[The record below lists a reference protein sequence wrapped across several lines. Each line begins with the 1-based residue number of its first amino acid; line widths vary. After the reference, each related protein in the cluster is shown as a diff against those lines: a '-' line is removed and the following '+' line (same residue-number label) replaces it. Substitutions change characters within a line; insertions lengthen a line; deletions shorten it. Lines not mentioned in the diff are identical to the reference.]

1 MSESRKYLED
11 LRVLNNALEHN
22 KLVPFVGAGVSYDSG
37 VPLWNDIIKKICE
50 HLGLDSKNQDYLKI
64 PQYYYNNRGFKEYK
78 DLLNDIFLSNTYTPN
93 ELHRSI
99 VDLGTDLIITTNYDK
114 LLEATFVERGKFV
127 DVICEDKDFTYS
139 MNSKKLIKMHGD
151 LDRGNIVLKEDDYIN
166 YSQNFC
172 LIENFLKSI
181 IGSHTLLF
189 IGYSLSDYNVKQI
202 FSWVKM
208 ILKEDFQ
215 NAYFLYS
222 EGTAR
227 DYEKEY
233 YKNIGVNLIEL
244 DKLEIGDIKFSELGS
259 RSEKIKK
266 FLDYIKGNA
275 EINVVSPIKKKIIG
289 YDQLKYWNMELI
301 NRLFTSFGYTL
312 DDIGRL
318 NVSNIENLE
327 SSVNDKERKNN
338 YTDEIKDILDNIG
351 WYNSNLENKI
361 YSYIRTFDYGGIND
375 LISSYKVELTDNEP
389 IKYIELGYM
398 HYLMND
404 YIEAYRCMTRASKLF
419 FSQYNYI
426 WYIISHEHNIKLET
440 ILKSDFWNKF
450 RIENQ
455 LSIIELECN
464 LIDIDA
470 LIHDLPTRLK
480 PVGSLLN
487 DIANFQFYYRSF
499 QQEKKINDTVVDEA
513 NNTYIFYCG
522 IPSFMKYSAVIE
534 DKHKFDSCNY
544 LMVDKFKENRE
555 SYIYYAQALLMGIN
569 QKLILKNDE
578 KEQITI
584 VRPEVLTNFDI
595 FILVKYIPTKLLHK
609 QLSAFRHKSIK
620 VGDENYINTIIDNL
634 SEYNFDETYIINLF
648 TLLVYCDINFNIL
661 ITLLDRLNQLDIDI
675 DQKLEIRNAFI
686 IFTNRFT
693 DFDIESID
701 EPSYNIILSFIKLL
715 IDYISNKGISSSKS
729 FLVINIL
736 VALIRK
742 LKNSKFYNEN
752 LIFEHLYERKIFL
765 VLLDLFDIWSKDC
778 TDKLALLESQ
788 WKWDKK
794 SIDNILIYGALLKN
808 GLRCIDQ
815 KIENE
820 ICEIVNE
827 INKKELKSFCIVEPK
842 LCLLEL
848 LMDGRIVDID
858 KVKDTLYNCND
869 KYIQWC
875 IEPESF
881 NYDEFNISWLKD
893 CGTVYLKKILQ
904 NKKINRLI
912 KNSLQNELSIGDID
926 SSILRAYFSCLDS
939 ENNIDI

>member
-1 MSESRKYLED
+1 M
-11 LRVLNNALEHN
+11 
-22 KLVPFVGAGVSYDSG
+22 
-37 VPLWNDIIKKICE
+37 
-50 HLGLDSKNQDYLKI
+50 
-64 PQYYYNNRGFKEYK
+64 
-78 DLLNDIFLSNTYTPN
+78 
-93 ELHRSI
+93 
-99 VDLGTDLIITTNYDK
+99 
-114 LLEATFVERGKFV
+114 
-127 DVICEDKDFTYS
+127 
-139 MNSKKLIKMHGD
+139 
-151 LDRGNIVLKEDDYIN
+151 
-166 YSQNFC
+166 
-172 LIENFLKSI
+172 
-181 IGSHTLLF
+181 
-189 IGYSLSDYNVKQI
+189 
-202 FSWVKM
+202 
-208 ILKEDFQ
+208 
-215 NAYFLYS
+215 
-222 EGTAR
+222 
-227 DYEKEY
+227 
-233 YKNIGVNLIEL
+233 
-244 DKLEIGDIKFSELGS
+244 
-259 RSEKIKK
+259 
-266 FLDYIKGNA
+266 
-275 EINVVSPIKKKIIG
+275 
-289 YDQLKYWNMELI
+289 
-301 NRLFTSFGYTL
+301 
-312 DDIGRL
+312 
-318 NVSNIENLE
+318 
-327 SSVNDKERKNN
+327 
-338 YTDEIKDILDNIG
+338 
-351 WYNSNLENKI
+351 
-361 YSYIRTFDYGGIND
+361 
-375 LISSYKVELTDNEP
+375 
-389 IKYIELGYM
+389 
-398 HYLMND
+398 
-404 YIEAYRCMTRASKLF
+404 
-419 FSQYNYI
+419 
-426 WYIISHEHNIKLET
+426 
-440 ILKSDFWNKF
+440 
-450 RIENQ
+450 
-455 LSIIELECN
+455 
-464 LIDIDA
+464 
-470 LIHDLPTRLK
+470 
-480 PVGSLLN
+480 
-487 DIANFQFYYRSF
+487 
-499 QQEKKINDTVVDEA
+499 
-513 NNTYIFYCG
+513 
-522 IPSFMKYSAVIE
+522 
-534 DKHKFDSCNY
+534 
-544 LMVDKFKENRE
+544 
-555 SYIYYAQALLMGIN
+555 
-569 QKLILKNDE
+569 
-578 KEQITI
+578 
-584 VRPEVLTNFDI
+584 
-595 FILVKYIPTKLLHK
+595 
-609 QLSAFRHKSIK
+609 
-620 VGDENYINTIIDNL
+620 
-634 SEYNFDETYIINLF
+634 
-648 TLLVYCDINFNIL
+648 
-661 ITLLDRLNQLDIDI
+661 NQLDIDI

>member
-11 LRVLNNALEHN
+11 LRVINNALEHN

-37 VPLWNDIIKKICE
+37 VPLWNDIIKKFCE

-275 EINVVSPIKKKIIG
+275 EINVVSPIKNKIIG

-426 WYIISHEHNIKLET
+426 WYIISEINRLNIYS

-742 LKNSKFYNEN
+742 MKNSKFYNEN

-939 ENNIDI
+939 ENNIDV

>member
-1 MSESRKYLED
+1 M
-11 LRVLNNALEHN
+11 
-22 KLVPFVGAGVSYDSG
+22 
-37 VPLWNDIIKKICE
+37 
-50 HLGLDSKNQDYLKI
+50 GLDSKNQDYLKI

-202 FSWVKM
+202 FSWGKM

-426 WYIISHEHNIKLET
+426 WYIISEINRLNIYS

>member
-11 LRVLNNALEHN
+11 LRVLNNALEYN

-37 VPLWNDIIKKICE
+37 VPLWNDIIKKFCE

-99 VDLGTDLIITTNYDK
+99 VDLGTDLIITTNYNK
-114 LLEATFVERGKFV
+114 LLEATFVECGKFV

-275 EINVVSPIKKKIIG
+275 EINVVSPIKNKIIG

-426 WYIISHEHNIKLET
+426 WYIISEINRLNIYS

-620 VGDENYINTIIDNL
+620 VGDENYINTIIDG
-634 SEYNFDETYIINLF
+634 S
-648 TLLVYCDINFNIL
+648 
-661 ITLLDRLNQLDIDI
+661 
-675 DQKLEIRNAFI
+675 
-686 IFTNRFT
+686 
-693 DFDIESID
+693 
-701 EPSYNIILSFIKLL
+701 
-715 IDYISNKGISSSKS
+715 
-729 FLVINIL
+729 VI
-736 VALIRK
+736 
-742 LKNSKFYNEN
+742 
-752 LIFEHLYERKIFL
+752 
-765 VLLDLFDIWSKDC
+765 
-778 TDKLALLESQ
+778 
-788 WKWDKK
+788 
-794 SIDNILIYGALLKN
+794 
-808 GLRCIDQ
+808 
-815 KIENE
+815 
-820 ICEIVNE
+820 
-827 INKKELKSFCIVEPK
+827 
-842 LCLLEL
+842 
-848 LMDGRIVDID
+848 
-858 KVKDTLYNCND
+858 
-869 KYIQWC
+869 
-875 IEPESF
+875 
-881 NYDEFNISWLKD
+881 
-893 CGTVYLKKILQ
+893 
-904 NKKINRLI
+904 
-912 KNSLQNELSIGDID
+912 
-926 SSILRAYFSCLDS
+926 YFV
-939 ENNIDI
+939 

>member
-37 VPLWNDIIKKICE
+37 VPLWNDIIKKFCE

-93 ELHRSI
+93 ELHKSI

-151 LDRGNIVLKEDDYIN
+151 LDRDNIVLKEDDYIN

-222 EGTAR
+222 EGIAR

-233 YKNIGVNLIEL
+233 YKNIGVNIIEL
-244 DKLEIGDIKFSELGS
+244 DRLEIGDIKFSELRS
-259 RSEKIKK
+259 RSEKIKT
-266 FLDYIKGNA
+266 FLDYIKGND
-275 EINVVSPIKKKIIG
+275 EIDVVSPIKNKIIG

-301 NRLFTSFGYTL
+301 NRLFISFGYSL

-318 NVSNIENLE
+318 NLSNIEDLE
-327 SSVNDKERKNN
+327 SSVNDKERQNN
-338 YTDEIKDILDNIG
+338 YTDEINNVLGNVG
-351 WYNSNLENKI
+351 WYNSRIENKI

-426 WYIISHEHNIKLET
+426 WYIISEINRLNIYS

-480 PVGSLLN
+480 QVGSLLN

-499 QQEKKINDTVVDEA
+499 QQEKKINDSVVDEA

-544 LMVDKFKENRE
+544 LMVDRFKENRE

-569 QKLILKNDE
+569 QKSTLKNDE

-595 FILVKYIPTKLLHK
+595 FILVKYMPTKLLHK
-609 QLSAFRHKSIK
+609 QLSVFSYKSIK
-620 VGDENYINTIIDNL
+620 VKDENYINTVIANL

-648 TLLVYCDINFNIL
+648 TLLVYCDIDFNIL
-661 ITLLDRLNQLDIDI
+661 ATLLDRLNQLDIDVE
-675 DQKLEIRNAFI
+675 QKLEVRNAFI
-686 IFTNRFT
+686 VFTNRFT
-693 DFDIESID
+693 DLDIESID
-701 EPSYNIILSFIKLL
+701 EPSYNIILSFIELL
-715 IDYISNKGISSSKS
+715 IDYISKKGISNSKG
-729 FLVINIL
+729 LLMINIL
-736 VALIRK
+736 VAIIKK
-742 LKNSKFYNEN
+742 LKNSKFYNEDI
-752 LIFEHLYERKIFL
+752 IFEYLSERKILL
-765 VLLDLFDIWSKDC
+765 VLLELFDIWSKDYR
-778 TDKLALLESQ
+778 DKIALLESK
-788 WKWDKK
+788 WIWDKK

-827 INKKELKSFCIVEPK
+827 INKKELKSFYMIEPK
-842 LCLLEL
+842 LCLLDL

-881 NYDEFNISWLKD
+881 NYDEFNISWIKD

-926 SSILRAYFSCLDS
+926 SSILRVYFSCLDS
-939 ENNIDI
+939 ENNIDV

>member
-1 MSESRKYLED
+1 M
-11 LRVLNNALEHN
+11 
-22 KLVPFVGAGVSYDSG
+22 
-37 VPLWNDIIKKICE
+37 
-50 HLGLDSKNQDYLKI
+50 
-64 PQYYYNNRGFKEYK
+64 
-78 DLLNDIFLSNTYTPN
+78 
-93 ELHRSI
+93 
-99 VDLGTDLIITTNYDK
+99 
-114 LLEATFVERGKFV
+114 
-127 DVICEDKDFTYS
+127 
-139 MNSKKLIKMHGD
+139 
-151 LDRGNIVLKEDDYIN
+151 
-166 YSQNFC
+166 
-172 LIENFLKSI
+172 
-181 IGSHTLLF
+181 
-189 IGYSLSDYNVKQI
+189 
-202 FSWVKM
+202 
-208 ILKEDFQ
+208 
-215 NAYFLYS
+215 
-222 EGTAR
+222 
-227 DYEKEY
+227 
-233 YKNIGVNLIEL
+233 
-244 DKLEIGDIKFSELGS
+244 
-259 RSEKIKK
+259 
-266 FLDYIKGNA
+266 
-275 EINVVSPIKKKIIG
+275 
-289 YDQLKYWNMELI
+289 
-301 NRLFTSFGYTL
+301 
-312 DDIGRL
+312 
-318 NVSNIENLE
+318 
-327 SSVNDKERKNN
+327 
-338 YTDEIKDILDNIG
+338 
-351 WYNSNLENKI
+351 
-361 YSYIRTFDYGGIND
+361 
-375 LISSYKVELTDNEP
+375 
-389 IKYIELGYM
+389 
-398 HYLMND
+398 
-404 YIEAYRCMTRASKLF
+404 
-419 FSQYNYI
+419 
-426 WYIISHEHNIKLET
+426 
-440 ILKSDFWNKF
+440 
-450 RIENQ
+450 
-455 LSIIELECN
+455 
-464 LIDIDA
+464 
-470 LIHDLPTRLK
+470 
-480 PVGSLLN
+480 
-487 DIANFQFYYRSF
+487 
-499 QQEKKINDTVVDEA
+499 
-513 NNTYIFYCG
+513 
-522 IPSFMKYSAVIE
+522 
-534 DKHKFDSCNY
+534 
-544 LMVDKFKENRE
+544 
-555 SYIYYAQALLMGIN
+555 
-569 QKLILKNDE
+569 
-578 KEQITI
+578 
-584 VRPEVLTNFDI
+584 
-595 FILVKYIPTKLLHK
+595 
-609 QLSAFRHKSIK
+609 
-620 VGDENYINTIIDNL
+620 
-634 SEYNFDETYIINLF
+634 
-648 TLLVYCDINFNIL
+648 

-939 ENNIDI
+939 ENNIDV